1 MKRFTVFL
9 LLALSLTAATF
20 AQTKVK
26 SGKDFVT
33 YSYDNWDKAAED
45 FTKLILDNKFPYLG
59 FEENSNFDKLNLF
72 SLKPNSWNF
81 FIVKQADSRGFNVN
95 FYVSSPEGRQTGLHS
110 YSSSYSSDS
119 NWTEEAIKE
128 RLNDL
133 KRIYAFL
140 DEPIP

>member
-26 SGKDFVT
+26 SGRNFVT

-45 FTKLILDNKFPYLG
+45 FTKLIVDNKFQYLG
-59 FEENSNFDKLNLF
+59 FEENADFDRTDFF
-72 SLKPNSWNF
+72 SLKPESWNF
-81 FIVKQADSRGFNVN
+81 FIVKLVTSSGLHVY
-95 FYVSSPEGRQTGLHS
+95 FYVSSPEKRQTELHS
-110 YSSSYSSDS
+110 YSPSSDS

-128 RLNDL
+128 RLNEQ